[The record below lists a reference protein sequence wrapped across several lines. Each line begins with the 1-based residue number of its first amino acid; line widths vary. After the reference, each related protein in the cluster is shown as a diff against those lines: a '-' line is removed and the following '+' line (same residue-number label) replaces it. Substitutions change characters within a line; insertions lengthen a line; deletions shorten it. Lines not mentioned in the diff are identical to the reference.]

1 MWLILAFISAALLG
15 FYDVF
20 KKVSLRDNAVLPV
33 LMINT
38 VTCALFFLP
47 FILASVCG
55 VSNIIPVASP
65 SAHFLVLIKA
75 AIVLSSWVCGYF
87 AMKHLPITI
96 VGPINATR
104 PVMTLTGALLIYGEQ
119 LNAWQWSGVL
129 LAIFSFFLLSRSG
142 RREGICFVHNLWIF
156 LLILAAVLGA
166 TSGLYDKYLMAPIVQ
181 GGAGLDRYFVQGWYN
196 VYQAVLMTG
205 VMLFIWM
212 PIRRSSTPFKWKWSI
227 LCISFFLTAADMAY
241 FYALSSPDA
250 LISVVSMVRRG
261 SVLISF
267 LFGAMVFSEK
277 NLSSKFI
284 DLLLVL
290 AGMFCIYIGTT

>member
-87 AMKHLPITI
+87 AMS
-96 VGPINATR
+96 
-104 PVMTLTGALLIYGEQ
+104 LL
-119 LNAWQWSGVL
+119 
-129 LAIFSFFLLSRSG
+129 
-142 RREGICFVHNLWIF
+142 
-156 LLILAAVLGA
+156 
-166 TSGLYDKYLMAPIVQ
+166 
-181 GGAGLDRYFVQGWYN
+181 
-196 VYQAVLMTG
+196 
-205 VMLFIWM
+205 
-212 PIRRSSTPFKWKWSI
+212 FK
-227 LCISFFLTAADMAY
+227 
-241 FYALSSPDA
+241 P
-250 LISVVSMVRRG
+250 
-261 SVLISF
+261 
-267 LFGAMVFSEK
+267 
-277 NLSSKFI
+277 
-284 DLLLVL
+284 
-290 AGMFCIYIGTT
+290 